1 LVLLFGVADVWPG
14 LDVEFDELVPGA
26 LVPAALVPEPVD
38 EAPPLLPVPALAPPP
53 APPAPPPPPPPPPWP
68 NAGSEA
74 KAMQPATSIAI
85 FDEVMGFSCVP

>member
-14 LDVEFDELVPGA
+14 LDAEFDELVPDA

-38 EAPPLLPVPALAPPP
+38 EAPPLLPAPALAPPP
-53 APPAPPPPPPPPPWP
+53 APPAPPPPAPWL

-74 KAMQPATSIAI
+74 KVKEPATSIAI
-85 FDEVMGFSCVP
+85 FDEVMGLS

>member
-14 LDVEFDELVPGA
+14 LDAEFDELVPGA

-38 EAPPLLPVPALAPPP
+38 EAPPLLPAPALAPPP
-53 APPAPPPPPPPPPWP
+53 APPAPAPPAPPPPAPWL

-74 KAMQPATSIAI
+74 KVKEPATSIAI
-85 FDEVMGFSCVP
+85 FDEVMGLS